1 MLPTWKF
8 AQAYRQFGRSN
19 LEKIGSF
26 YDYVYVKK
34 KTTSYIISVY
44 IYEGRCGRVHC
55 DLNMISS
62 GRWGLKKSGFQVRW
76 LALCYIFCT
85 VFI

>member
-34 KTTSYIISVY
+34 KTSLY

-55 DLNMISS
+55 D
-62 GRWGLKKSGFQVRW
+62 
-76 LALCYIFCT
+76 
-85 VFI
+85 